1 MDDRPEFL
9 NVLDDDARKMLEA
22 EAEWLSLAAG
32 QTLFSI
38 GEPAD
43 ALYLLISGSLGIYVP
58 GVADAQQLVAI
69 VRHGETVGE
78 MGILS
83 NQPRSASVVAIRDCD
98 LMRLSQ
104 AKFNQLLKHQPKMMA
119 SLNRILVHRLRQS
132 MHGSHNLLEP
142 KTVALL
148 PCNADVDVAPVALEL
163 AKRLKDQGLRIKIL
177 DKSNANHS
185 GKWFT
190 EQEDA
195 YDHVVLCAQHGDDD
209 WIGTCCRQADRILI
223 VAVADQQA
231 TTDLPQDF
239 MAQRAAHQLLDL
251 VLLHETSRQP
261 NGTGKWYGSLPVNR
275 HFHIRKNHNEDWER
289 LARVIGG
296 RGIGLVL
303 SGGGARAYAHI
314 GVMRAFQDANI
325 PIDFLGGCSMGAII
339 AAGLAV
345 GWTIDELTEK
355 IRRTFVDTN
364 PLSDYALPIISL
376 VRGRKVERLLREN
389 FGDTEI
395 PDAWLPFYCVSSN
408 LTTAK
413 TVVHNRGD
421 LVSALRASIALP
433 GILPPVITDDG
444 VLADGAVISNL
455 PVDVMRSLHRGP
467 IAAIDVARDLA
478 LDPEWLRAEIDT
490 VSIRRLLRPPI
501 ISVLMRAG
509 TVSGEQQ
516 TRQQASDADLVIE
529 PPLGKIEIRDWKAF
543 NQAIDIGYE
552 HTADILK
559 NCSGKLHQRR
569 RVTII

>member
-1 MDDRPEFL
+1 MDERPEFL

-32 QTLFSI
+32 QTLFSM

-43 ALYLLISGSLGIYVP
+43 ALYLLLAGSLGVYVP
-58 GVADAQQLVAI
+58 GVADAQRLVAI
-69 VRHGETVGE
+69 IRHGETVGE

-104 AKFNQLLKHQPKMMA
+104 AKFNQLLKHQPEMMA
-119 SLNRILVHRLRQS
+119 GLNRILVHRLRQS

-148 PCNADVDVAPVALEL
+148 PCNGDVDVTPVAREL
-163 AKRLKDQGLRIKIL
+163 VGRLKDQGLRTKVL
-177 DKSNANHS
+177 DKSNADHS
-185 GKWFT
+185 SKWFT

-195 YDHVVLCAQHGDDD
+195 YDHVVLCAQHGDDN
-209 WIGTCCRQADRILI
+209 WMRTCCRQGDRILI
-223 VAVADQQA
+223 VAAADQPA
-231 TTDLPQDF
+231 AADLPQEF

-251 VLLHETSRQP
+251 VLLHGSSRQP
-261 NGTGKWYGSLPVNR
+261 DGTGKWYDALPVNR
-275 HFHIRKNHNEDWER
+275 HFHIRKDHNEDWER

-296 RGIGLVL
+296 RGVGLVL

-314 GVMRAFQDANI
+314 GAIRAFHDANV
-325 PIDFLGGCSMGAII
+325 PIDFVGGCSMGAII
-339 AAGLAV
+339 GAGLAV
-345 GWTIDELTEK
+345 GWSVDELTERT
-355 IRRTFVDTN
+355 RRTFVDSN
-364 PLSDYALPIISL
+364 PLSDYSLPIISL
-376 VRGRKVERLLREN
+376 VRGHKVERLLREN
-389 FGDTEI
+389 LGNIEI

-413 TVVHNRGD
+413 SVVHNRGD

-444 VLADGAVISNL
+444 VLADGALISNL
-455 PVDVMRSLHRGP
+455 PVDVMRSLHRGS
-467 IAAIDVARDLA
+467 IAAVDVARDLA
-478 LDPEWLRAEIDT
+478 LDPDWLRGEINT
-490 VSIRRLLRPPI
+490 SSIRRLLRPPI

-529 PPLGKIEIRDWKAF
+529 PPLGNIEIRDWKAF

-552 HTADILK
+552 HTARVLSE
-559 NCSGKLHQRR
+559 CSSKLHQRR
-569 RVTII
+569 RIAVI